1 MPSVYSPG
9 ISGREDVPSV
19 EDIVKAE
26 YDSELTRDKK
36 RQFAVA
42 LAKDPSE
49 PWDAARAVWPH
60 DTGYA
65 IYVKQHWPHD
75 PEIMAYIQAV
85 HDVAGVAGQL
95 PTQDEYALHLWKLA
109 KQALDDDVRL
119 KYLRLYAETTGA
131 LKRPSGDAGVVINQN
146 RVMIV
151 ERLGSDEEWEKTTSG
166 QQQALQEELT
176 AIAEAVDVT
185 DSAD

>member
-9 ISGREDVPSV
+9 ISGRDDVPRV

-26 YDSELTRDKK
+26 HDSELTREKK

-49 PWDAARAVWPH
+49 PWDAAREVWPH

-65 IYVKQHWPHD
+65 IYVKQNWPKD
-75 PEIMAYIQAV
+75 PEIVAYVEAV
-85 HDVAGVAGQL
+85 HNIAGVAGQL
-95 PTQDEYALHLWKLA
+95 PTHDEYALHIWKLA
-109 KQALDDDVRL
+109 KQALDDEIRL

-131 LKRPSGDAGVVINQN
+131 LKRPSGEASVVVNQN

-151 ERLGSDEEWEKTTSG
+151 ERLGSDEEWAAQARG
-166 QQQALQEELT
+166 QQQALQEEL
-176 AIAEAVDVT
+176 AEIAEVVDVT
-185 DSAD
+185 NSSD